1 MSRINETITIQNWV
15 IRIQRP
21 EGSGPFPVVLMLHG
35 WTGDEN
41 SMWIFASRLPK
52 KALIIAPRGLF
63 TARET
68 GYSWHPEIPTSWPW
82 INDFL
87 PAAESLYNQISVR
100 NITDGNFDELNI
112 LGFSQGAALAYA
124 MTIIHPERVTSLAG
138 LSGFLPAGASSWLGP
153 NRLNGLPVFIAHGT
167 NDDLVPVERA
177 RESVGFLQD
186 AGANVI
192 YCEDNVSHK
201 LSAKCFHG
209 LEAFYQK
216 VNC

>member
-1 MSRINETITIQNWV
+1 MSGIIETITIQKWV

-21 EGSGPFPVVLMLHG
+21 DGPGPFPVILMLHG

-41 SMWIFASRLPK
+41 SMWIFAPRLPK
-52 KALIIAPRGLF
+52 KALIVAPRGLF
-63 TARET
+63 GTRMA
-68 GYSWHPEIPTSWPW
+68 GYSWHAEISTAWPW
-82 INDFL
+82 INDFK
-87 PAAESLYNQISVR
+87 PAVESLYEAISVR
-100 NITDGNFDELNI
+100 KIADGNFDELNI
-112 LGFSQGAALAYA
+112 LGFSQGAALAYSMA
-124 MTIIHPERVTSLAG
+124 IMYPARVTSLAG
-138 LSGFLPAGASSWLGP
+138 LSGFLPDGGPSWLGS

-177 RESVGFLQD
+177 RKSVGFLQD
-186 AGANVI
+186 AGANVT